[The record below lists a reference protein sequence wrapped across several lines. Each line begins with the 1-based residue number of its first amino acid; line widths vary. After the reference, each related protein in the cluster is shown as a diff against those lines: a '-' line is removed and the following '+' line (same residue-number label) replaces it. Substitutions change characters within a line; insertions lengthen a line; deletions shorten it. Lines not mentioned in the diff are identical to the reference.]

1 MNGVETLHR
10 MRRQEGDGGVLFW
23 TETHKKT
30 LIGSFRI
37 DAGVTMNSVYY
48 PIYKKQIL
56 CHTTVL

>member
-30 LIGSFRI
+30 LIGPFRL
-37 DAGVTMNSVYY
+37 DAGVKMK
-48 PIYKKQIL
+48 KKQIL
-56 CHTTVL
+56 CHTTIP